1 WFPLISG
8 GLAVNN
14 NKKFEL
20 KQKDETLESMVKIRR
35 LAMLNKGKYM
45 NGDSSVDKR
54 KFLEKYNI
62 ANQILKDDYFCY
74 EIDKDSYQTLQ
85 NLNLDYIINRRK
97 ENVQLIYEN
106 LSTNKKFDLFFS
118 ELENG
123 DCPIFVPIVFNNKL
137 ERDALRRHL

>member
-1 WFPLISG
+1 
-8 GLAVNN
+8 
-14 NKKFEL
+14 
-20 KQKDETLESMVKIRR
+20 
-35 LAMLNKGKYM
+35 
-45 NGDSSVDKR
+45 
-54 KFLEKYNI
+54 
-62 ANQILKDDYFCY
+62 CY

-137 ERDALRRHL
+137 ERDALRRHLIKNRIYCPVHWPITTMAEEKSKTDIYENELSMVTDQIYDTTEIEYLIRRLEDFYE